1 MSSVFSRTC
10 GKQMVHSEWLTE
22 GISNGGTIYR
32 VMGMFRETNKRML
45 KHPGASNSKKE

>member
-1 MSSVFSRTC
+1 MENRWLIRN
-10 GKQMVHSEWLTE
+10 GLTE

-32 VMGMFRETNKRML
+32 VMGMFKETNKRTV